1 MDIVNMHDAKTQLSR
16 LVEAAANGV
25 PFVIAATGKPMVRV
39 TSIDAPPAPR
49 RIGFLQ
55 GEILVPKDFNAM
67 GAEQIAALFGVEP

>member
-1 MDIVNMHDAKTQLSR
+1 
-16 LVEAAANGV
+16 
-25 PFVIAATGKPMVRV
+25 MVRV